1 MEFSKAKERF
11 KPESWDTL
19 EEGLPRIIRGMR
31 KMALELVIQKMI
43 PNTVVHYVDHD
54 EVWVSSNYSLYRSK
68 DRGVTFDKVI
78 DLPVPFLMRLVVR
91 NRLPARALR
100 LGVRGLRK
108 LKSGT
113 VLVIADRKVFRL
125 RDAEIEV
132 VHSLKR
138 GIGPLREGWCEDD
151 NGNCYLGEYFL
162 NNKRDARVHLLR
174 SEDDGQSWKSI
185 CSLQNIRHIHC
196 VQYDAFSKSIWLGTG
211 DRDEESSISF
221 SQDEG
226 ETWTK
231 VGSGDQMF
239 RAVSL
244 LFTQDH
250 VYWGSDAP
258 TRQNYIYRYDRKSA
272 EIERLVAVDGPVH
285 YSTILGRGIKIF
297 ATTTEGRSEG
307 KSAEWDNR
315 AHIWASADGV
325 CWEDLM
331 SWEKDVCPYILGHGR
346 VLLAHGQLD
355 DVLFFTTQC
364 LKKVDNM
371 FITAKLSARVGL

>member
-1 MEFSKAKERF
+1 
-11 KPESWDTL
+11 
-19 EEGLPRIIRGMR
+19 
-31 KMALELVIQKMI
+31 MAFELVIQRKM
-43 PNTVVHYVDHD
+43 PNTVVHYVNRD

-68 DRGVTFDKVI
+68 DRGFTFSKVI
-78 DLPVPFLMRLVVR
+78 DLPVPFVMRLVAR
-91 NRLPARALR
+91 SRLPARALR

-113 VLVIADRKVFRL
+113 VLVIADGRIFRV
-125 RDAEIEV
+125 REGEIQV
-132 VHSLKR
+132 VHSFER
-138 GIGPLREGWCEDD
+138 GRGPLREGWCEDD
-151 NGNCYLGEYFL
+151 SGNCYLGEYFL
-162 NNKRDARVHLLR
+162 NNRRHVPVRLLKA
-174 SEDDGQSWKSI
+174 EDDGQSWRSI
-185 CSLQNIRHIHC
+185 CSFLDIRHIHC
-196 VQYDAFSKSIWLGTG
+196 VQYDAYSKSIWLGTG

-226 ETWTK
+226 GTWTK

-272 EIERLVAVDGPVH
+272 EIERLVAVDGPVY
-285 YSTILGRGIKIF
+285 YSTILDSGIKIF
-297 ATTTEGRSEG
+297 TTATEGNSEG
-307 KSAEWDNR
+307 KSAEWDKK
-315 AHIWASADGV
+315 AHIWASADGI

-355 DVLFFTTQC
+355 DILFFTPQC

-371 FITAKLSARVGL
+371 LLMAKLSPKVKS

>member
-1 MEFSKAKERF
+1 
-11 KPESWDTL
+11 
-19 EEGLPRIIRGMR
+19 
-31 KMALELVIQKMI
+31 MALELVIQKMI
-43 PNTVVHYVDHD
+43 SNTVVHYVNHD

-68 DRGVTFDKVI
+68 DRGVTFSKVI
-78 DLPVPFLMRLVVR
+78 DLPVPFMMRAVARV
-91 NRLPARALR
+91 RLPARAMR

-113 VLVIADRKVFRL
+113 LLVIADRKVFRL
-125 RDAEIEV
+125 RDAEIKV
-132 VHSLKR
+132 VHSFKR

-162 NNKRDARVHLLR
+162 NNKRDAPVRLLK
-174 SEDDGQSWKSI
+174 SADDGQSWKTIHSF
-185 CSLQNIRHIHC
+185 QNIRHIHC
-196 VQYDAFSKSIWLGTG
+196 VQYDAFSESVWLGTG
-211 DRDEESSISF
+211 DADEESSISF

-244 LFTQDH
+244 LFTRDH

-272 EIERLVAVDGPVH
+272 EIERLVAVDGPVY
-285 YSTILGRGIKIF
+285 YSTILDNGIKIF
-297 ATTTEGRSEG
+297 ATATEGNSEG
-307 KSAEWDNR
+307 KSAEGDKK

-325 CWEDLM
+325 CWEDLI
-331 SWEKDVCPYILGHGR
+331 SWDKDVWPYILGHGR

-355 DVLFFTTQC
+355 DVLFFTPQC

-371 FITAKLSARVGL
+371 LIMAKLSPR